1 MKKYVVYD
9 YFDNFYPGILGICDT
24 EADAQE
30 LILAAAEEEAY
41 NAFLDDYYYDE
52 TGITV
57 KPGENPMEIYLND
70 KILEWKEYNKSRF
83 PLSDDNNISFYAW
96 TLFMAADYYNYSIG
110 EEY

>member
-83 PLSDDNNISFYAW
+83 PLGDDNNISFYAW
-96 TLFMAADYYNYSIG
+96 TLLMAADYYNYSIG

>member
-9 YFDNFYPGILGICDT
+9 YFDNFYPDILGICDT

-57 KPGENPMEIYLND
+57 KPGENPMKIYLND

-83 PLSDDNNISFYAW
+83 PLGDDNNISFYAW
-96 TLFMAADYYNYSIG
+96 TLLMAADYYNYSIG

>member
-1 MKKYVVYD
+1 MKYVAYD

-24 EADAQE
+24 EADVQE

-41 NAFLDDYYYDE
+41 RAFLDDYYYDE

-57 KPGENPMEIYLND
+57 EPDANPIEVYLND
-70 KILEWKEYNKSRF
+70 KIPEWKDYNKFNSV
-83 PLSDDNNISFYAW
+83 SFYGW
-96 TLFMAADYYNYSIG
+96 TLLTAASYYNYSIG

>member
-1 MKKYVVYD
+1 MKKYIIYD

-83 PLSDDNNISFYAW
+83 PLGDDNNISFYAW
-96 TLFMAADYYNYSIG
+96 TLLMAADYYNYSIG